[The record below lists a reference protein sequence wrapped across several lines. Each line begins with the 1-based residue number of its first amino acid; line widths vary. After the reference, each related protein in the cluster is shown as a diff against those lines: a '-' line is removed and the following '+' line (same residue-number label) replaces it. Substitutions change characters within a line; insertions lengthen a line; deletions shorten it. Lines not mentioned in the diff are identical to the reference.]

1 MARMSIDQMEA
12 YAYRLY
18 LLLLEEARMPFVEI
32 GKILDINNKTAAK
45 FYRWALRE
53 ELMLPP
59 FLRLNFFPNYQ
70 EYVYFLKFKDTA
82 SVFEKLKG
90 DPRVIY
96 QSVCGGSFDL
106 MVMASEKIDVSTEEG
121 FESIF
126 LSGSRSDFI
135 FNKVEI
141 KSMQSY
147 IDEFCQ
153 FLKSGNFIR
162 SKITFPVRGE
172 LAWDD
177 LDWCLFD
184 LLKYDARRK
193 YLDVIKRLNLRS
205 KSLFYEHL
213 NKVLESCTVWTPYFP
228 KRYKNYNEYFVLFK
242 TNHES
247 QLVEKLKAIP
257 VHCPIFKV
265 KDRIYAYIRTEKE
278 LLQLEFF
285 RLLKLMQTSGFIEKY
300 RYSVPILYCDR
311 E

>member
-1 MARMSIDQMEA
+1 
-12 YAYRLY
+12 
-18 LLLLEEARMPFVEI
+18 MPFVEI
-32 GKILDINNKTAAK
+32 GKIMDINNKTAAK

-59 FLRLNFFPNYQ
+59 FLRLNSFPNYQ
-70 EYVYFLKFKDTA
+70 EYVYFLKFKDTT
-82 SVFEKLKG
+82 SVFEKLKS

-96 QSVCGGSFDL
+96 QSVCGGAFDL

-141 KSMQSY
+141 KSMQLY

-162 SKITFPVRGE
+162 SKITFPARGE
-172 LAWDD
+172 LVWND

-193 YLDVIKRLNLRS
+193 YLDVIKRLNLKS

-242 TNHES
+242 SDHES

-265 KDRIYAYIRTEKE
+265 KDWIYAYISIRGSSRHHCHLRTE
-278 LLQLEFF
+278 
-285 RLLKLMQTSGFIEKY
+285 
-300 RYSVPILYCDR
+300 
-311 E
+311 